1 MDTTWKLSWQRARNH
16 EGVTRGAR
24 ALVAL
29 AAVLAYGWWADW
41 QAELMPVLLGV
52 IASALTETDDSWRGR
67 LRAQCAWRW
76 RVLAS
81 WPGPSGRRCPGP
93 GC

>member
-41 QAELMPVLLGV
+41 RAELMPVLLGL
-52 IASALTETDDSWRGR
+52 IASALTEPDFFALDEGCGF
-67 LRAQCAWRW
+67 LRIFA
-76 RVLAS
+76 
-81 WPGPSGRRCPGP
+81 PGY
-93 GC
+93 